1 LKKKKRQ
8 AHKEAKAME
17 DAPSDNEA
25 QEKVQIITVGK
36 KK

>member
-1 LKKKKRQ
+1 LKKKKRL
-8 AHKEAKAME
+8 AHKEAKGME

-25 QEKVQIITVGK
+25 QPVQITVGK